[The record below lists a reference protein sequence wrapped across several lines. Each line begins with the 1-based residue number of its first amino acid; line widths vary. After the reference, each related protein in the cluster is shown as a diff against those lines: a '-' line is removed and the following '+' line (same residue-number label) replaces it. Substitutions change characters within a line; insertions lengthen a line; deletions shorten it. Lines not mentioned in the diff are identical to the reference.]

1 MLSYLKKKG
10 ILNSREIKQA
20 FTHKSVNHDH
30 YERLEFLGDSILG
43 AVVSEFLYREVKG
56 TDVGAI
62 AKLKGYLVSK
72 EVLFK
77 IGVINSIA
85 SRMHLGSALKLKD
98 VENNKKIISDVVE
111 SIVGAIYLLKGFT
124 EAKKFV
130 LTIYE
135 TDFEDVKS
143 RKDFGDYKSE
153 LQIKVLGETGILPEY
168 KVARTEGKEHSKVFY
183 VDVILNA
190 GLAGQGHGKT
200 IKEAE
205 QMAAQQAIENL
216 LKEEKK

>member
-56 TDVGAI
+56 TDVGVI

-111 SIVGAIYLLKGFT
+111 SIVGAIYLLKGFA